1 MEAIIAAAQAQHI
14 LIQPTAV
21 EDVFVKGSAA
31 W

>member
-1 MEAIIAAAQAQHI
+1 MEAIIAAATSQHI
-14 LIQPTAV
+14 LTAKTAV